1 MINGFNPEDPGG
13 GDGGALMAGGIA
25 LVSKF

>member
-13 GDGGALMAGGIA
+13 GHGGALMAGGIA
-25 LVSKF
+25 IVSKF